1 MQVTEESKS
10 IRRRVPGDERR
21 RLIIEFAARL
31 FSRHGFGGTTTRE
44 IARAVGVSEATI
56 FKHFASKEAL
66 YTAIIEVKAHAQRE
80 HVLGIIKPLAEARDD
95 AALLRRLAIEL
106 IERTQSD
113 PTFMR
118 LLFFS
123 ALEGHAMADLIFR
136 QRVQTIDVFLGRYFA
151 DRVAAGAFRPADP
164 LQMAWNFIG
173 MVTFHVLRHELFGQ
187 EPPPHLTRELAVEE
201 MVTTF
206 LGGVRSGRGEAS
218 RPVHGP
224 PS

>member
-1 MQVTEESKS
+1 MRQRLPAEQ
-10 IRRRVPGDERR
+10 RRRV
-21 RLIIEFAARL
+21 IIDSATEL
-31 FSRHGFGGTTTRE
+31 FSKHGLKGTTTRE
-44 IARAVGVSEATI
+44 VAKAVGISEATI
-56 FKHFASKEAL
+56 FKHFATKEEL

-80 HVLGIIKPLAEARDD
+80 HVLGVIKPLAEARDD
-95 AALLRRLAIEL
+95 AALLRTLATEL
-106 IERTQSD
+106 IDRTQAD

-151 DRVAAGAFRPADP
+151 DRIAAGAFRPADP

-173 MVTFHVLRHELFGQ
+173 MVTFHVLLHELFGQ
-187 EPPPHLTRELAVEE
+187 KPPLHVTRELAVEE

-206 LGGVRSGRGEAS
+206 LGGVRSG
-218 RPVHGP
+218 
-224 PS
+224 